1 MVANAVFMHRDVTYE
16 ETSPMGRQPKFV
28 AGIPGRHGML

>member
-16 ETSPMGRQPKFV
+16 ENVTYGPTAKVRR
-28 AGIPGRHGML
+28 GIPGRQDML